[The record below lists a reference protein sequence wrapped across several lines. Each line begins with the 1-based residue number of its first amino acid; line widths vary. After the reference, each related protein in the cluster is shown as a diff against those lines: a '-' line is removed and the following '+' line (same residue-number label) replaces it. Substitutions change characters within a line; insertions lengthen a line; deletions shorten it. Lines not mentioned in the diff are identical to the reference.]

1 MSSIQSRIVDFVV
14 GTSCLTASSGK
25 PSGLV
30 VARGNGLPVQ
40 AVNTPRIDVY
50 VGPERTQ
57 PVGQQHGGNPMV
69 RWVTLLLEC
78 RAVGGSSPDLALD
91 PIKVWA
97 ETRLYADERM
107 GGIAAGV
114 TGLMVDQDNRQMDQS
129 YALATMQFEVRY
141 VTTRGNPEAQT

>member
-14 GTSCLTASSGK
+14 GTSCLTKVSGL

-30 VARGNGLPVQ
+30 VGRGTGAPVQ
-40 AVNTPRIDVY
+40 LANNPRIDVY

-57 PVGQQHGGNPMV
+57 PVGQQHGGNPML
-69 RWVTLLLEC
+69 RFVTLVLEC
-78 RAVGGSSPDLALD
+78 RAVGGSSPDLAVD

-97 ETRLYADERM
+97 ETRMYADETM

-114 TGLMVDQDNRQMDQS
+114 VGLIVEQDNRRMDKS
-129 YALATMQFEVRY
+129 YALATMAFEVRY